1 MEEDAKFLKHELS
14 LVLHDLEQR
23 GDLAAVRHQDYPLC
37 FSRDREWN
45 YKQHNILLVILYPT
59 SGETEM
65 IILSFLYR
73 PVGQMRIEYD

>member
-1 MEEDAKFLKHELS
+1 MELQAIQE
-14 LVLHDLEQR
+14 
-23 GDLAAVRHQDYPLC
+23 
-37 FSRDREWN
+37 
-45 YKQHNILLVILYPT
+45 HNIVLVISLPT